1 MLVIYNARLYT
12 LDPANP
18 AASSILIDQG
28 KIVALGDDLTKQLT
42 GKIEKFDL
50 EGRTVIPGLTDAH
63 IHLEQYSLGLQ
74 KVNCETPT
82 RSLCLERVAERA
94 SQTAPGE
101 WILGHGWNQNEWE
114 QGFGSA
120 ADLDAVTQQHPVY
133 LTAKSLHA
141 AWANS
146 QALKLAGIS
155 AVTVDPAG
163 GRIGRDVR
171 GQPDGILYENAMGL
185 VSAVIPEPSPE
196 QVAEAIRAA
205 QAELWRFGLTGVHDF
220 DRRRCFISLQLL
232 KDRGELRLRVLKS
245 LPLEDLS
252 HAIMLGLRTGF
263 GDDMLRIGGVKAFA
277 DGALGP
283 RTAAMLQP
291 YEGEPDNRGML
302 LLDSEELFDY
312 GKQAVDNG
320 LSMAIHAIG
329 DRANHEVLE
338 AFTRLRQLESMREI
352 APLRHRIEHVQI
364 IHPQDASRLAELGI
378 FASMQP
384 VHATSDMLMA
394 DRFWG
399 DRARYSY
406 AWRTQ
411 LQSGA
416 RLAFGSDAPVESPN
430 PFWGLHAA
438 ITRRRGDGSPG
449 TQGWYPEQRLS
460 LLEALQ
466 AFTSGPAYLAKM
478 ENKLGKISPGYLA
491 DLIVLDRDLF
501 SCEPEQIRDLR
512 PVATMLAGEWVY
524 LS

>member
-12 LDPANP
+12 LDPAHP
-18 AASSILIDQG
+18 TATSILIDQG
-28 KIVALGDDLTKQLT
+28 KVIALGDDITEHLT
-42 GKIEKFDL
+42 GKIEKLDL

-63 IHLEQYSLGLQ
+63 IHLDQYSLGLQ
-74 KVNCETPT
+74 KVNCETAT

-120 ADLDAVTQQHPVY
+120 ADLDTVTQQHPVY

-141 AWANS
+141 GWTNS
-146 QALKLAGIS
+146 LALKLAGIS
-155 AVTVDPAG
+155 AATADPAG

-171 GQPDGILYENAMGL
+171 GQPDGILFENAMGL
-185 VSAVIPEPSPE
+185 VSAVIPEPNPE

-205 QAELWRFGLTGVHDF
+205 QVKLWRFGLTGVHDF
-220 DRRRCFISLQLL
+220 DRRRCFIALQHLR
-232 KDRGELRLRVLKS
+232 DRGELRLRVLKS

-263 GDDMLRIGGVKAFA
+263 GDDMLRIGGIKAFA

-302 LLDSEELFDY
+302 LLDCEELFDY
-312 GKQAVDNG
+312 GKQAVENG
-320 LSMAIHAIG
+320 LSLAVHAIG

-338 AFTRLRQLESMREI
+338 AFTRLRQLESMRGI

-394 DRFWG
+394 GRFWG

-411 LQSGA
+411 LKAGT

-430 PFWGLHAA
+430 PFWGMHAA
-438 ITRRRGDGSPG
+438 ITRRRRDGSPG
-449 TQGWYPEQRLS
+449 TQGWYPEQKLS
-460 LLEALQ
+460 LEEALQ
-466 AFTSGPAYLAKM
+466 AYTSGPAYLAKM

-491 DLIVLDRDLF
+491 DLIVVDTDLF
-501 SCEPEQIRDLR
+501 SCKPEQIRDLH
-512 PVATMLAGEWVY
+512 PVATMVAGEWVY
-524 LS
+524 QS

>member
-12 LDPANP
+12 LDPAHP
-18 AASSILIDQG
+18 TASSILIDQG
-28 KIVALGDDLTKQLT
+28 KVIALGDDITEHLT
-42 GKIEKFDL
+42 GKIEKLDL

-63 IHLEQYSLGLQ
+63 IHLDQYSLGLQ
-74 KVNCETPT
+74 KVNCETAT

-141 AWANS
+141 GWTNS
-146 QALKLAGIS
+146 LALKLAGIS
-155 AVTVDPAG
+155 AATVDPAG

-171 GQPDGILYENAMGL
+171 GQPDGILFENAMGL
-185 VSAVIPEPSPE
+185 VSAVIPEPNPE

-205 QAELWRFGLTGVHDF
+205 QVKLWRFGLTGVHDF
-220 DRRRCFISLQLL
+220 DRRRCFIALQHLR
-232 KDRGELRLRVLKS
+232 DRGELHLRVLKS

-263 GDDMLRIGGVKAFA
+263 GDDMLRIGGIKAFA

-302 LLDSEELFDY
+302 LLDCEELFDY
-312 GKQAVDNG
+312 GKQAVENG
-320 LSMAIHAIG
+320 LSLAVHAIG

-338 AFTRLRQLESMREI
+338 AFTRLRQLESMRGI

-399 DRARYSY
+399 DRARFSY

-411 LQSGA
+411 LKAGT

-430 PFWGLHAA
+430 PFWGMHAA
-438 ITRRRGDGSPG
+438 ITRRRRDGSPG
-449 TQGWYPEQRLS
+449 TQGWYPEQKLS
-460 LLEALQ
+460 LEEALQ

-491 DLIVLDRDLF
+491 DLIVVDTDLF
-501 SCEPEQIRDLR
+501 SCKPEQIRDLH
-512 PVATMLAGEWVY
+512 PVATMVAGEWVY
-524 LS
+524 QS